1 MTKIFQ
7 KLDNNLSKIS
17 QVFQK
22 FDVKLSKN
30 RQTLQKVYKYKQ
42 YFDFKDNEKFKQKSS
57 WKFEIF

>member
-7 KLDNNLSKIS
+7 KLDNNLSKIL

-42 YFDFKDNEKFKQKSS
+42 YFDFKDNEKFKQKS
-57 WKFEIF
+57 